1 MPSELGSNDGAL
13 SSFKGDIIADTDAPL
28 ISTQSTGGQSYALG
42 SSLSNG
48 IYTMVQ
54 NGTFKATPPD
64 PDSALS
70 DPDNPLPYFSLES
83 NYVSGSQIT
92 ASSVEDSTVA
102 SGRKIRFTIPVGTAV
117 GQYLRLVRYVAVPG
131 SVARTFTYQ
140 PRSAWKSTSSTTEV
154 SANHQS
160 QFYQGDLAT
169 TTGSSDTRTSTL
181 ATITSSTWAYELYAN
196 PGGLPAIPTSAAY
209 IRVAV
214 GVVVNTLTTSA
225 WTVDLHEVRIDHG
238 SIQSLITDQTD
249 PARYGYAST
258 YMNSGR
264 LDTRSNETGV
274 VGSSP
279 IISIY
284 SKQGSIGLDASQAG
298 VAQTITGASR
308 TGSTVTIT
316 VGAPHDLELL
326 YWVTVSGLTG
336 TPGTTMNGTFQ
347 VLSVTT
353 TVPYQFTYTAVGTAG
368 AATVTGATVKTA
380 PAQGNILLT
389 TSTNGEVIVNPGGI
403 SVTGVSDFGSDV
415 SVGGIIHAT
424 TVANDTTTT
433 SDLVLQATG
442 SDIVVQ
448 DTNAANG
455 TNPRIQFRSGGGA
468 GSTDYAGVKSGAVGV
483 VQILSGSSATTYGQL
498 WADRIYPM
506 NGSTASRYIYDDG
519 TRTRFTGPIYGN
531 STVYGATGVQSG
543 TTLTA
548 GTNLI
553 LGGVILDDTPTGTTQ
568 TSSAAIWVLI
578 SGTNYELRRNTSSAR
593 YKTNIVD
600 TDTNVLE
607 SAKRIKPRHYESTIP
622 EESGATRLGFIA
634 EEVHDAGL
642 THAVGYDS
650 DGLPETID
658 ATALIAALYARVN
671 DLEARL
677 EALES
682 R

>member
-28 ISTQSTGGQSYALG
+28 LSTQSTGGQSYALG
-42 SSLSNG
+42 SSLSAG

-64 PDSALS
+64 PDAAIS
-70 DPDNPLPYFSLES
+70 DPDNALPYFSLES

-92 ASSVEDSTVA
+92 AASVEDSTVA

-140 PRSAWKSTSSTTEV
+140 PRSAWKGVTSTTEV

-169 TTGSSDTRTSTL
+169 TTGTSETRTATL
-181 ATITSSTWAYELYAN
+181 ATISSATWAYELYAN
-196 PGGLPAIPTSAAY
+196 PGGLPSVPADAAFV
-209 IRVAV
+209 RVAV
-214 GVVVNTLTTSA
+214 GVVVNTLTTGVIQ
-225 WTVDLHEVRIDHG
+225 VDLHEVRIDHG

-284 SKQGSIGLDASQAG
+284 SKQGSIGLDASSAG
-298 VAQTITGASR
+298 VAQTISAATRAA
-308 TGSTVTIT
+308 STVTIT
-316 VGAPHDLELL
+316 TSAAHDLEVL
-326 YWVTVSGLTG
+326 YWVTVAGLSGAAG
-336 TPGTTMNGTFQ
+336 TSMNGTFQ
-347 VLSVTT
+347 VLSKTAT
-353 TVPYQFTYTAVGTAG
+353 QFTYTAAGTAG
-368 AATVTGATVKTA
+368 SATVTGATVKTA

-389 TSTNGEVIVNPGGI
+389 TSTNGQVIVNPGGI
-403 SVTGVSDFGSDV
+403 SVTGISDFSDDASIGGDATIYGELNLNGDLNIGVSDTSTDGAIIFKGGNGGSIRAF
-415 SVGGIIHAT
+415 SA
-424 TVANDTTTT
+424 
-433 SDLVLQATG
+433 
-442 SDIVVQ
+442 
-448 DTNAANG
+448 
-455 TNPRIQFRSGGGA
+455 GA
-468 GSTDYAGVKSGAVGV
+468 GNDSLAIKNT
-483 VQILSGSSATTYGQL
+483 SGSAYTALVADSFFPGGQ
-498 WADRIYPM
+498 
-506 NGSTASRYIYDDG
+506 GSYKLDYD
-519 TRTRFTGPIYGN
+519 
-531 STVYGATGVQSG
+531 
-543 TTLTA
+543 
-548 GTNLI
+548 GTNLTMNKALSI
-553 LGGVILDDTPTGTTQ
+553 TGALTTTGTVTCSGAMVSDAIS
-568 TSSAAIWVLI
+568 TTTATANAAIWVFS
-578 SGTNYELRRNTSSAR
+578 SGTTYSLRRNSSSAR

-600 TDTNVLE
+600 ADSIVLE
-607 SAKRIKPRHYESTIP
+607 SARKIKPRHYESTI
-622 EESGATRLGFIA
+622 EDEAGATRLGFIA

-658 ATALIAALYARVN
+658 ATALVAALYARVN
-671 DLEARL
+671 DLEERL
-677 EALES
+677 KSLES

>member
-1 MPSELGSNDGAL
+1 MSQNLGSNDGSLA
-13 SSFKGDIIADTDAPL
+13 SFKGDIIADTDAPL
-28 ISTQSTGGQSYALG
+28 LSTQSTGGQSYALG
-42 SSLSNG
+42 SSLSAG

-64 PDSALS
+64 PDSVIS
-70 DPDNPLPYFSLES
+70 EPDNALPYFSLES

-92 ASSVEDSTVA
+92 ATSVEDSTVA
-102 SGRKIRFTIPVGTAV
+102 SGRKIRFTIPAGTAV

-160 QFYQGDLAT
+160 QYYQTDISTVTGTSETRAAT
-169 TTGSSDTRTSTL
+169 LT
-181 ATITSSTWAYELYAN
+181 TITAATWAYELYAN
-196 PGGLPAIPTSAAY
+196 PNTLPSIPADAAFV
-209 IRVAV
+209 RVAV
-214 GVVVNTLTTSA
+214 GVIVNTLTTSS

-238 SIQSLITDQTD
+238 STQSLITDQTD

-284 SKQGSIGLDASQAG
+284 SKQGSIGLDASPSG
-298 VAQTITGASR
+298 VSQTITAASR
-308 TGSTVTIT
+308 AGSTVTIT
-316 VGAPHDLELL
+316 TSAKHDLEVL
-326 YWVTVSGLTG
+326 YWVTVAGLTG
-336 TPGTTMNGTFQ
+336 AAGTSMNGTFQ

-353 TVPYQFTYTAVGTAG
+353 TAPHQFTYSSVGTAG
-368 AATVTGATVKTA
+368 SATVTGATVKTA

-403 SVTGVSDFGSDV
+403 SVTGVSDFSSDV
-415 SVGGIIHAT
+415 SVGGTIYGSTIVSNA
-424 TVANDTTTT
+424 TTT
-433 SDLVLQATG
+433 SDLFLEATG
-442 SDIVVQ
+442 SDVYVQ
-448 DTNAANG
+448 DINAANG
-455 TNPRIQFRSGGGA
+455 TNPRILFQERLG
-468 GSTDYAGVKSGAVGV
+468 TVYAGVKSGAAGV
-483 VQILSGSSATTYGQL
+483 IQILSGTSATTYGQL

-531 STVYGATGVQSG
+531 STVFATSTLQTGA
-543 TTLTA
+543 
-548 GTNLI
+548 NLI
-553 LGGVILDDTPTGTTQ
+553 VSTNSLVGGEYQCDTPVGTTQ
-568 TSSAAIWVLI
+568 TSSAAIWVLTG
-578 SGTNYELRRNTSSAR
+578 GTQYALRRNTSSAR

-600 TDTNVLE
+600 ADSVVLE
-607 SAKRIKPRHYESTIP
+607 SAKKIKPRHYESTI
-622 EESGATRLGFIA
+622 EDESGATRLGFIA
-634 EEVHDAGL
+634 EEVHAAGL

-658 ATALIAALYARVN
+658 ATALVAALYARVN
-671 DLEARL
+671 DLEERL
-677 EALES
+677 ETLES